1 MGYDGMRGSG
11 VRRARWPPPG
21 GGGGAR
27 GAVADGS
34 CRAMPGAGAS
44 RARACM
50 IMHGIAWA
58 PMGHHGPPT
67 PIHPRPPKSPNVVP
81 DGPRTPQNCA
91 AHRGNSIPLG
101 FVQIHFIVIGP
112 VFGHSLRMNHFL
124 HFLLP
129 TRIFCGRRP
138 PPPNVALPCGRL
150 WAPGVPGPRVLGGG
164 WGWMGAGAPQE
175 SDFSQFLLPDRPG
188 GLTLKGI
195 LAPRGQTMPRP
206 GNKRPVCFHLGQWSA
221 PGGRKSN

>member
-1 MGYDGMRGSG
+1 
-11 VRRARWPPPG
+11 
-21 GGGGAR
+21 
-27 GAVADGS
+27 
-34 CRAMPGAGAS
+34 
-44 RARACM
+44 
-50 IMHGIAWA
+50 MHDHAWA
-58 PMGHHGPPT
+58 PHPHPPISTPDPPNHPIWSPTAPGH
-67 PIHPRPPKSPNVVP
+67 
-81 DGPRTPQNCA
+81 PRTPQNCA

-101 FVQIHFIVIGP
+101 FVQIHFIVMGP

-138 PPPNVALPCGRL
+138 PPPNVALPCGRM

>member
-50 IMHGIAWA
+50 IMHG
-58 PMGHHGPPT
+58 PPT
-67 PIHPRPPKSPNVVP
+67 PIHPYPPP
-81 DGPRTPQNCA
+81 TPQ
-91 AHRGNSIPLG
+91 ITQ
-101 FVQIHFIVIGP
+101 FGP
-112 VFGHSLRMNHFL
+112 
-124 HFLLP
+124 
-129 TRIFCGRRP
+129 RRP
-138 PPPNVALPCGRL
+138 PDPPELGGSSGEFDPTRFRSNSFHCNRTGIRPFLKDEPFSAFPVTNKNFLRPKAAASQCRPPL

-175 SDFSQFLLPDRPG
+175 RNFYQFLLPDRPG